1 MADALPPDCT
11 RARSVCINNGEGRCI
26 WCGQALVD
34 RARLPTP
41 MENLIPLAL
50 RRALN
55 VDATIHAIARNACLN
70 NHTREQ
76 ALIDMVVALVVD
88 KERLLD
94 ALREAELRRPNVIHL
109 DGDSTMLVQ
118 KEPTDG

>member
-1 MADALPPDCT
+1 MADAIQPNCS
-11 RARSVCINNGEGRCI
+11 RAPSLCINNGEGRCI
-26 WCGQALVD
+26 WCGQAVGE

-41 MENLIPLAL
+41 VENLVPLEL

-55 VDATIHAIARNACLN
+55 VDATVNAIVRNACYN

-76 ALIDMVVALVVD
+76 ALIDMVVALVED
-88 KERLLD
+88 KERLLR
-94 ALREAELRRPNVIHL
+94 ALSDAELRRPNVIHL
-109 DGDSTMLVQ
+109 DGDATMLVQ